1 MLKRADVNYV
11 YDWFLS
17 RDSLLSFHF
26 EVRSIRSSINTSFL
40 PNLLNK
46 HFKAIQLIN
55 TTKPYNN
62 SRHPWIAHGQPF

>member
-40 PNLLNK
+40 PNLLNVLY
-46 HFKAIQLIN
+46 HFAEDL
-55 TTKPYNN
+55 
-62 SRHPWIAHGQPF
+62 SDGL